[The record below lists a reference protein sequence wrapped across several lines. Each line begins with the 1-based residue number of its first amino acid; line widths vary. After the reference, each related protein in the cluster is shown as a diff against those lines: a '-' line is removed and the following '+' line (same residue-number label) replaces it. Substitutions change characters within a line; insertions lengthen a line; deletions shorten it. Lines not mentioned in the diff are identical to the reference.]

1 MDDVEYQEE
10 LTIMEIVEL
19 WFDLPLKEKTIML
32 LKQFRRGF

>member
-1 MDDVEYQEE
+1 MDEIKYQKE

-19 WFDLPLKEKTIML
+19 WFNLPLKEKTIMI